1 MYDVGERRTI
11 MLTFTFTLN
20 ETLDYDWFVLPTTTL
35 AFVFFCNCI
44 FNLCV
49 YFDKLYCTL
58 VKLLNTWSLFRST
71 FMGSP
76 WIVRDWVGWWKC
88 LWGQFIRGLCIESGL
103 SEVVFLVITF
113 WELYFNNDVWLSR
126 GSLSSHVG

>member
-1 MYDVGERRTI
+1 MAHGRIKLIHRHREAQTGYQVYDVGERRTI

-76 WIVRDWVGWWKC
+76 
-88 LWGQFIRGLCIESGL
+88 
-103 SEVVFLVITF
+103 
-113 WELYFNNDVWLSR
+113 
-126 GSLSSHVG
+126 